1 MQLFL
6 IASGFGLTWSLLR
19 HADTKPDWRGYYIRR
34 FWRIYPMWWVAHFV
48 MLALGI
54 IGAHGFAVDPTRP
67 GVWASAL
74 GLRVGGQQ
82 MYVFAA
88 SWWFVGMIIQFYAVF
103 PVFYWIFKR
112 LGWQRFLAILV
123 PVGIIVRALG
133 LWAFDAPLAGMHYLD
148 AWAHGAIFLSRLPE
162 FVLGMAL
169 AGAMRQDPIRVQR
182 LLSARWLLVGA
193 VVMYLPALGLSL
205 MVVGNAVSSVLVAL
219 CNLILVRAMA
229 VAAERW
235 LPSLASAMRWC
246 AVHSLSLCL
255 VNSVA
260 INLMI
265 RRGTLPDLPQLLR
278 SRSGDHRGGVGL
290 GVAHPDRHA
299 AGDKPYPV
307 CAQVAFVRPLTGG
320 RPRGPQARCG
330 TSRTSA
336 RPARSAAGS
345 ARDLGTRIGVPA
357 GRRRGR
363 KHTARGEIRGQLRRR
378 AVVDRRHAGR
388 FAAGDVDRH
397 VVDEETSPGLQ
408 PVAIE
413 QDAIDRPVR
422 LADAL
427 IAGDDDAVEQL
438 QEGEALDHA
447 REGPAEKLVTE

>member
-1 MQLFL
+1 MSTTAGADASVGHDIGWLDFAKGFAMFWIIWDHINWAIFGAFPISDPTNDWPPVAERISQLQPLVGHGIWNGPLTLFHWIGGLGGEGVQLFL

-19 HADTKPDWRGYYIRR
+19 HADTNPDWRGYYIRR

-112 LGWQRFLAILV
+112 LGWQRFLAILL

-193 VVMYLPALGLSL
+193 VLMYLPALGLSL

-265 RRGTLPDLPQLLR
+265 RRGTLPDPLQM
-278 SRSGDHRGGVGL
+278 L
-290 GVAHPDRHA
+290 GVVA
-299 AGDKPYPV
+299 AII
-307 CAQVAFVRPLTGG
+307 VAALALEWLT
-320 RPRGPQARCG
+320 
-330 TSRTSA
+330 RT
-336 RPARSAAGS
+336 
-345 ARDLGTRIGVPA
+345 GTRLATSHVP
-357 GRRRGR
+357 
-363 KHTARGEIRGQLRRR
+363 
-378 AVVDRRHAGR
+378 
-388 FAAGDVDRH
+388 FAHRSSSSGH
-397 VVDEETSPGLQ
+397 
-408 PVAIE
+408 
-413 QDAIDRPVR
+413 
-422 LADAL
+422 
-427 IAGDDDAVEQL
+427 
-438 QEGEALDHA
+438 
-447 REGPAEKLVTE
+447 